1 MFGSKKKTIS
11 STRFSDFIRNASAR
25 EKKKVYEKV
34 LERAS
39 ERQRRVLEEVSSHS

>member
-1 MFGSKKKTIS
+1 MFRRKTEPVS
-11 STRFSDFIRNASAR
+11 STRFSDFIRKDSVR

-39 ERQRRVLEEVSSHS
+39 ERQRRVLEEVSGA